1 MILFAGESISALSS
15 NDTSKGVEQ
24 RHWSYSQESA
34 GSMNHTVPDGAIVAI
49 EDVCQHMFIA
59 VDRAESGYALV
70 GEIHYTLA
78 GERALFRWAEPPPTA
93 AAANPSSKSTYLRL
107 LLTEKE
113 MRQIEAP
120 VFLPSEALRLK
131 LWISEVF
138 WPELQKLCGY
148 ND

>member
-78 GERALFRWAEPPPTA
+78 GERALFRFSFPFSITSLLNCRLAFQLLNEV
-93 AAANPSSKSTYLRL
+93 NLMSTV
-107 LLTEKE
+107 
-113 MRQIEAP
+113 A
-120 VFLPSEALRLK
+120 
-131 LWISEVF
+131 
-138 WPELQKLCGY
+138 
-148 ND
+148 